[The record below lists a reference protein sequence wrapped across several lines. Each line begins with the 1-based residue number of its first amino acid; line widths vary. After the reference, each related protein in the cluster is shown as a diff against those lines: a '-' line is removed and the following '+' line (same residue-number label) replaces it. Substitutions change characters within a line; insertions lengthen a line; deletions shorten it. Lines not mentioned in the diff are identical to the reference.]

1 MDFELNE
8 ELTMLRETARE
19 FAASEL
25 KTKAREMDKREEFDR
40 SVFTAMAGLGL
51 TALTIPEQYGGA
63 GFYEGKMANQAASI
77 ALEEVNRWCA
87 STGVTL
93 SVHMSLFSSLLTKW
107 GNDEQKAR
115 VLPKMAS
122 GEWLGAYCLSEAGSG
137 TDAGSLACEAK
148 KDGDEYVLNGS
159 KLWITSAP
167 YADVFIVLARTSHEH
182 KTRGITAFLVEADR
196 KGVVIG
202 KKESKMGIRGS
213 ATSEVLF
220 EDCRIPAANRIGDEG
235 KGFTI
240 ALDTLDG
247 GRVGIAAQAVGLGR
261 ASLEDATEYAKTREQ
276 FGKPIASFQA
286 VQWMLADM
294 AMKLDAARLLIQ
306 RAAWLRDNGKPCTS
320 ESAMAKLFASE
331 TANKCAKDAV
341 QIFGGNGYSKEY
353 DVERYFRDA
362 KITEIYEG
370 TSQVQRIVIARDLLG
385 D

>member
-8 ELTMLRETARE
+8 ELSMLQQTARE

-25 KTKAREMDKREEFDR
+25 KTKAREMDKAEAFDR
-40 SVFTAMAGLGL
+40 SVFQQMAELGL
-51 TALTIPEQYGGA
+51 TALTIPEQYGGS

-93 SVHMSLFSSLLTKW
+93 SVHMSLFSSLLTKY
-107 GNDEQKAR
+107 GSEELKAR
-115 VLPKMAS
+115 VLPKVAS

-137 TDAGSLACEAK
+137 TDAGSLVCEAT

-167 YADVFIVLARTSHEH
+167 YADVFIVMARTSKEL
-182 KTRGITAFLVEADR
+182 KTRGISSFVVEAER
-196 KGVVIG
+196 KGITIG
-202 KKESKMGIRGS
+202 KKEKKMGIRGS

-220 EDCRIPAANRIGDEG
+220 EDCRIPAANLIGEEG
-235 KGFTI
+235 KGFGI

-247 GRVGIAAQAVGLGR
+247 GRIGIAAQAVGIGR
-261 ASLEDATEYAKTREQ
+261 ASLEDATAYSKTREQ
-276 FGKPIASFQA
+276 FGKPISSFQG
-286 VQWMLADM
+286 VQWMLSEM
-294 AMKLDAARLLIQ
+294 AMRVDASRLLIH
-306 RAAWLRDNGKPCTS
+306 RAAWLRDNARPCS
-320 ESAMAKLFASE
+320 KEAAMAKLFASE

-370 TSQVQRIVIARDLLG
+370 TSQVQKIVIARSLLA

>member
-1 MDFELNE
+1 MNFELNE
-8 ELTMLRETARE
+8 ELAMLQQTARE

-25 KTKAREMDKREEFDR
+25 KTKAREMDAKEEFDR
-40 SVFTAMAGLGL
+40 GVFQQMADLGL
-51 TALTIPEQYGGA
+51 TALTIPEQFGGA

-77 ALEEVNRWCA
+77 TLEEINRWCA

-93 SVHMSLFSSLLTKW
+93 SVHMSLFSSLVTKW
-107 GNDEQKAR
+107 ASDELKGR

-137 TDAGSLACEAK
+137 TDAGSLVCEAV

-167 YADVFIVLARTSHEH
+167 YADVFIVFARTSKEH
-182 KTRGITAFLVEADR
+182 KTRGISAFVVERDR
-196 KGVVIG
+196 GGVTIG
-202 KKESKMGIRGS
+202 QKEKKMGIRGS
-213 ATSEVLF
+213 ATCEVLF
-220 EDCRIPAANRIGDEG
+220 ENTHIPATNLIGEEG
-235 KGFTI
+235 KGFGI

-247 GRVGIAAQAVGLGR
+247 GRIGIAAQAVGLGR

-276 FGKPIASFQA
+276 FNTAIANFQG
-286 VQWMLADM
+286 VQWMLSDM
-294 AMKLDAARLLIQ
+294 ATKIDAARLLIL
-306 RAAWLRDNGKPCTS
+306 RAAWLRDNGRPCAK
-320 ESAMAKLFASE
+320 EAAMAKLFASE
-331 TANKCAKDAV
+331 TANKAAKDAV

-370 TSQVQRIVIARDLLG
+370 TSQVQRIVIARGLIG

>member
-1 MDFELNE
+1 VNFELNE
-8 ELTMLRETARE
+8 ELAMLQQTARE
-19 FAASEL
+19 FAAGEL
-25 KTKAREMDKREEFDR
+25 KAKAREMDKSEEFDR
-40 SVFTAMAGLGL
+40 SVFQKMAELGL
-51 TALTIPEQYGGA
+51 TALTIPEEHGGA
-63 GFYEGKMANQAASI
+63 GFYEGKMANQAASVT
-77 ALEEVNRWCA
+77 LEEINRWCA

-137 TDAGSLACEAK
+137 TDAGSLVCEAVR
-148 KDGDEYVLNGS
+148 DGDEYVLNGS

-167 YADVFIVLARTSHEH
+167 YADVFIVFARTSKEH
-182 KTRGITAFLVEADR
+182 KTRGISAFIVERDR
-196 KGVVIG
+196 NGVVIG
-202 KKESKMGIRGS
+202 KKEKKMGIRGS

-220 EDCRIPAANRIGDEG
+220 EDCRIPAANLITEEG
-235 KGFTI
+235 KGFGI

-247 GRVGIAAQAVGLGR
+247 GRIGIAAQAVGIAR

-276 FGKPIASFQA
+276 FGQPIANFQG

-294 AMKLDAARLLIQ
+294 ATKLDASRLLIL
-306 RAAWLRDNGKPCTS
+306 RAAWLRDNGRPCAR
-320 ESAMAKLFASE
+320 EAAMAKLFASE
-331 TANKCAKDAV
+331 TANKAAKDAV

-370 TSQVQRIVIARDLLG
+370 TSQVQRIVIARSLIG

>member
-8 ELTMLRETARE
+8 ELSMLRQTARE

-25 KTKAREMDKREEFDR
+25 KAKAREMDKAEEFDR
-40 SVFTAMAGLGL
+40 SVFQKMAEIGL
-51 TALTIPEQYGGA
+51 TALTIPEQYGGS

-77 ALEEVNRWCA
+77 TLEEVNRWCA

-93 SVHMSLFSSLLTKW
+93 SVHMSLFSSLLTKF
-107 GNDEQKAR
+107 GSDELKAR
-115 VLPKMAS
+115 VLPKVAS

-137 TDAGSLACEAK
+137 TDAGSLVCEAR

-167 YADVFIVLARTSHEH
+167 YADVFIVMARTSTEH
-182 KTRGITAFLVEADR
+182 KTRGISSFLVEAER
-196 KGVVIG
+196 KGITIG
-202 KKESKMGIRGS
+202 KKEKKMGIRGS

-235 KGFTI
+235 KGFGI

-247 GRVGIAAQAVGLGR
+247 GRIGIAAQAIGIGR
-261 ASLEDATEYAKTREQ
+261 ASMEDATDYSKTREQ
-276 FGKPIASFQA
+276 FGKPISSFQA
-286 VQWMLADM
+286 VQWMLAEM
-294 AMKLDAARLLIQ
+294 AMNLDAARLLVH
-306 RAAWLRDNGKPCTS
+306 RAAWLRDNGKPCAS
-320 ESAMAKLFASE
+320 PAAMAKLFASE

-370 TSQVQRIVIARDLLG
+370 TSQVQRIVIARSLLG

>member
-240 ALDTLDG
+240 
-247 GRVGIAAQAVGLGR
+247 
-261 ASLEDATEYAKTREQ
+261 
-276 FGKPIASFQA
+276 
-286 VQWMLADM
+286 
-294 AMKLDAARLLIQ
+294 
-306 RAAWLRDNGKPCTS
+306 
-320 ESAMAKLFASE
+320 
-331 TANKCAKDAV
+331 
-341 QIFGGNGYSKEY
+341 
-353 DVERYFRDA
+353 
-362 KITEIYEG
+362 
-370 TSQVQRIVIARDLLG
+370 
-385 D
+385 

>member
-1 MDFELNE
+1 MDFELHE

>member
-1 MDFELNE
+1 MNFELNE
-8 ELTMLRETARE
+8 ELSMLQQTARE

-25 KTKAREMDKREEFDR
+25 KAKAREMDKKEEFDR
-40 SVFTAMAGLGL
+40 GVFQAMADLGL

-63 GFYEGKMANQAASI
+63 GFYENKLGNQAASI
-77 ALEEVNRWCA
+77 TLEEINRWCA

-107 GNDEQKAR
+107 GTDEQKAK

-137 TDAGSLACEAK
+137 TDAGSLVCEAVK
-148 KDGDEYVLNGS
+148 EGNEYVLNGS

-167 YADVFIVLARTSHEH
+167 YADVFIVMARTSKEH
-182 KTRGITAFLVEADR
+182 KTRGISAFIVEADR

-202 KKESKMGIRGS
+202 KKEKKMGIRGS

-220 EDCRIPAANRIGDEG
+220 EDCRIPAGNLIGEEG

-247 GRVGIAAQAVGLGR
+247 GRIGIASQAVGIGR
-261 ASLEDATEYAKTREQ
+261 AALEDATEYSKTREQ
-276 FGKPIASFQA
+276 FGQAISNFQA
-286 VQWMLADM
+286 VQWMLSDM
-294 AMKLDAARLLIQ
+294 AMKLDAARLLIL
-306 RAAWLRDNGKPCTS
+306 RAAWLRDNARPCTR
-320 ESAMAKLFASE
+320 EAAMAKLFASE

-370 TSQVQRIVIARDLLG
+370 TSQVQRIVIARSLLG